1 MTWLGGCVWARACHS
16 PNRNELCLRGTPS
29 SLLLSQPNAGRT
41 RSTAVNAGAVVVPH
55 MQRIIRTCV
64 APDLRQ
70 TPALSA
76 YPAPPFPRPCDP
88 TIRRRSP
95 LQRGCGNRTAVTAPR
110 PPRYQKARYRR
121 RFVELL
127 VLISHHLTFN
137 SFFLVHF
144 VMLCSIS
151 PVWVCNKLMANM
163 RAAANMRSSAPGAK
177 QSFLPP
183 RCPLPTVSPSY
194 GDCGS
199 LGPRGIP
206 RPKEGQRH
214 HQRTSS
220 ESFLIE
226 EQPLWLDDLLNEP
239 ETPVRRGAH
248 RRSTSDS
255 FAYLDGVSLSNIG
268 SVGQEQQSFPAL
280 SPWMSQELNHH
291 KDVGHFSYY
300 PEANSS
306 GRPQLKA
313 WESAVDVVIYSGS
326 TLLAN
331 EKMIH
336 PQPSCVQTESDALNP
351 DVVEK
356 NEHLDGAQDKKGPF
370 EKKEDSHSKQTEVDS
385 KRVKQ

>member
-1 MTWLGGCVWARACHS
+1 
-16 PNRNELCLRGTPS
+16 
-29 SLLLSQPNAGRT
+29 
-41 RSTAVNAGAVVVPH
+41 
-55 MQRIIRTCV
+55 
-64 APDLRQ
+64 
-70 TPALSA
+70 
-76 YPAPPFPRPCDP
+76 
-88 TIRRRSP
+88 
-95 LQRGCGNRTAVTAPR
+95 
-110 PPRYQKARYRR
+110 
-121 RFVELL
+121 
-127 VLISHHLTFN
+127 
-137 SFFLVHF
+137 
-144 VMLCSIS
+144 MLCSIS

-163 RAAANMRSSAPGAK
+163 RAAANMRSSAPGGK

-194 GDCGS
+194 GDYGS
-199 LGPRGIP
+199 IGPRGIP
-206 RPKEGQRH
+206 RPKDGQRH

-255 FAYLDGVSLSNIG
+255 FAYLDGVSLSNVG

-280 SPWMSQELNHH
+280 SPWMSQELNYH

-306 GRPQLKA
+306 GRPQLKV
-313 WESAVDVVIYSGS
+313 WESAADVVSYPGS

-331 EKMIH
+331 NKTIH
-336 PQPSCVQTESDALNP
+336 PQPSCVQTESDGLNP

-370 EKKEDSHSKQTEVDS
+370 EIKEDSQSKQTDVDS
-385 KRVKQ
+385 KRVKQQYAQRSRVRKLQYIAELEKHVQALQAKGLEVFAELEFLDQQNLILNLENKALKQRLDSLAQEKLIKRLQQETLEREIARLRTLYQQQQQQQRFQEQPHPTHARRSSRDLDSQFANLSLKHKDKTSGCESVTGPLRF

>member
-95 LQRGCGNRTAVTAPR
+95 PQRGCGNRTAVTAPR
-110 PPRYQKARYRR
+110 PPRYQKARY
-121 RFVELL
+121 L
-127 VLISHHLTFN
+127 
-137 SFFLVHF
+137 
-144 VMLCSIS
+144 
-151 PVWVCNKLMANM
+151 WVCNKLMANM

-300 PEANSS
+300 PEANPS

-313 WESAVDVVIYSGS
+313 WESAVDVVSYSGS

>member
-1 MTWLGGCVWARACHS
+1 
-16 PNRNELCLRGTPS
+16 
-29 SLLLSQPNAGRT
+29 
-41 RSTAVNAGAVVVPH
+41 
-55 MQRIIRTCV
+55 
-64 APDLRQ
+64 
-70 TPALSA
+70 
-76 YPAPPFPRPCDP
+76 
-88 TIRRRSP
+88 
-95 LQRGCGNRTAVTAPR
+95 
-110 PPRYQKARYRR
+110 
-121 RFVELL
+121 
-127 VLISHHLTFN
+127 
-137 SFFLVHF
+137 
-144 VMLCSIS
+144 
-151 PVWVCNKLMANM
+151 MANM
-163 RAAANMRSSAPGAK
+163 RAAANMRSSAPGGK

-194 GDCGS
+194 GDYGS
-199 LGPRGIP
+199 IGPRGIP
-206 RPKEGQRH
+206 RPKDGQR

-255 FAYLDGVSLSNIG
+255 FAYLDGVSLSNVG

-306 GRPQLKA
+306 GRPQLKV
-313 WESAVDVVIYSGS
+313 WELAADVVTYPGS

-331 EKMIH
+331 NKTIH
-336 PQPSCVQTESDALNP
+336 PQPTCVQTESDGLNP

-370 EKKEDSHSKQTEVDS
+370 EIKEDSHSKQTEMDS
-385 KRVKQ
+385 KRVKQQYAQRSRVRKLQYIAELEKHVQALQAKGLEVFAELEFLDQQNLILNLENKALKQRLDSLAQEKLIKRLQQETLEREIARLRTLYQQQQQQQRFQEQPHPIHARRSSRDLDLQFANLSLKPKDKTSVCESVTGPLRF

>member
-1 MTWLGGCVWARACHS
+1 MKIESNFIFLSIFYVHS
-16 PNRNELCLRGTPS
+16 HSCS
-29 SLLLSQPNAGRT
+29 SLISQ
-41 RSTAVNAGAVVVPH
+41 
-55 MQRIIRTCV
+55 
-64 APDLRQ
+64 
-70 TPALSA
+70 
-76 YPAPPFPRPCDP
+76 
-88 TIRRRSP
+88 
-95 LQRGCGNRTAVTAPR
+95 
-110 PPRYQKARYRR
+110 
-121 RFVELL
+121 
-127 VLISHHLTFN
+127 HLAFN
-137 SFFLVHF
+137 SLFLLHF

-163 RAAANMRSSAPGAK
+163 RAAANMRSSAPGGK

-194 GDCGS
+194 GDYGS
-199 LGPRGIP
+199 IGPRGIS
-206 RPKEGQRH
+206 RPKDGQRH

-255 FAYLDGVSLSNIG
+255 FAYLDGVSLSNVG
-268 SVGQEQQSFPAL
+268 SVGQEQQSFPVL

-306 GRPQLKA
+306 GRPQLKV
-313 WESAVDVVIYSGS
+313 WESAADVVSYSGS

-331 EKMIH
+331 DKTIH
-336 PQPSCVQTESDALNP
+336 PQPSCVQTESDGLNP

-356 NEHLDGAQDKKGPF
+356 NELLDGAQDKKGPF
-370 EKKEDSHSKQTEVDS
+370 ENKEDSHSKQTEVDS